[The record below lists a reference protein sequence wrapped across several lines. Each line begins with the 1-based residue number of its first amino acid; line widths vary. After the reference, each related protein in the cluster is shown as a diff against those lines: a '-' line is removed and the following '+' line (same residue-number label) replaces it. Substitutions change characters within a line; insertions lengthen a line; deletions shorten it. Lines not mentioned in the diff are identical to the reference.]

1 MPQPPDR
8 QPHDRP
14 PVVSRRRA
22 LAVGAAGLLGAA
34 AAPLAGQTA
43 DQAARAR
50 VPADPTKIQG
60 PGSSALGTRSPFERP
75 VRVSMGGRGT
85 SSQTPLQD
93 LSGIIT
99 PADLHFERHHGGV
112 PAIDPARYS
121 LLVHGMVER
130 PLVFTLADLK
140 RFPGR
145 SMIRFLECSGNGG
158 RAYRSDA
165 PDAELTPQQID
176 GLTSTSEWTGV
187 PLAALFREAGA
198 SPRATWF
205 LAEAMDAAVM
215 TRSIPVAKAY
225 DDAIVAYAQ
234 NGEALR
240 PEQGYPA
247 RLFLPGF
254 EGSASVKWLRRLEL
268 SDRPFMTREETSK
281 YTDPLPDGT
290 SRMFSFVMD
299 AKSIITEP
307 AWPDRLT
314 GPGWW
319 EVRGL
324 AWSGRGRITRV
335 DISTDGGGTWQEAAL
350 DEPVQP
356 KCHTRFRLPWRWTG
370 GEAVLMSRAA
380 DETGYVQPTTAA
392 LLAARGPFTSYHF
405 NNIRAWKISPDG
417 TVRLAGGAI

>member
-1 MPQPPDR
+1 MSKPFS
-8 QPHDRP
+8 
-14 PVVSRRRA
+14 VSRRQA
-22 LAVGAAGLLGAA
+22 LIAGAAGLAGAA

-60 PGSSALGTRSPFERP
+60 PGATDVGARSPFERP
-75 VRVSMGGRGT
+75 ARLSGGRRT

-99 PADLHFERHHGGV
+99 PADLHFERHHAGV
-112 PAIDPARYS
+112 PAIDPERYS
-121 LLVHGMVER
+121 LLIHGMVER
-130 PLVFTLADLK
+130 PMVFTLAELK

-145 SMIRFLECSGNGG
+145 SIIRFLECSGNGG
-158 RAYRSDA
+158 RAYGRDA
-165 PDAELTPQQID
+165 QDAEVSPQQID

-187 PLAALFREAGA
+187 PLSTLLREAGA
-198 SPRATWF
+198 SPKATWF

-215 TRSIPVAKAY
+215 TRSIPIAKAY
-225 DDAIVAYAQ
+225 DDAMIVYGQ
-234 NGEALR
+234 NGEAVR

-254 EGSASVKWLRRLEL
+254 EGSSNVKWIRRIEL
-268 SDRPFMTREETSK
+268 ADRPFMTREETSK

-290 SRMFSFVMD
+290 ARMFSFVLD

-319 EVRGL
+319 EIRGL

-335 DISTDGGGTWQEAAL
+335 EVSADGGRTWMVATL
-350 DEPVQP
+350 DDPVLP

-370 GEAVLMSRAA
+370 GAATLMSRAT
-380 DETGYVQPTTAA
+380 DETGYVQPTTQA
-392 LLAARGPFTSYHF
+392 LIAARGPSTSYHY
-405 NNIRAWKISPDG
+405 NNIRAWRVAADG
-417 TVRLAGGAI
+417 TVRLAGGTI